1 MSLRNQIMI
10 LCVIG
15 ALFITSDSGATN
27 TKNEIMFAQ
36 ERLTAHI
43 VGISLKEVLLAVAK
57 EAKLDF
63 ALNEA
68 IATEKISVW
77 FDKLPLEKGI
87 KRIVRPFSHSMIF
100 DHSGRLIKVI
110 ILKSG
115 STSANVTISGGPHFM
130 PTTGPAQEGFDPS
143 LGPAGRLDEGV
154 PPSAPGPIEGG
165 MSAQPENFDP
175 SLGPAGQPPD
185 EGLSPSGPGPGTE
198 GEMTTQAEDFD
209 PSLGPTGQRDEGL
222 PPSTSKG
229 GGDKMTAQPGAKSQP
244 PSVKGP

>member
-1 MSLRNQIMI
+1 MI

-15 ALFITSDSGATN
+15 ALFTTSDSSAAN
-27 TKNEIMFAQ
+27 TKNEIIFAQ
-36 ERLTAHI
+36 GHLTAH
-43 VGISLKEVLLAVAK
+43 VVDVSLKKVLSAVAK
-57 EAKLDF
+57 KAKLDF

-68 IATEKISVW
+68 IATEKITVW

-100 DHSGRLIKVI
+100 DHSGRLKKVI

-130 PTTGPAQEGFDPS
+130 PSTGPSQEGFDPS

-165 MSAQPENFDP
+165 MSAQTEDFDP

-185 EGLSPSGPGPGTE
+185 EGLPPSGPGPGTE
-198 GEMTTQAEDFD
+198 GEMTTQTEDFD
-209 PSLGPTGQRDEGL
+209 PSLGPAGQRDEVV
-222 PPSTSKG
+222 PPNAAKG
-229 GGDKMTAQPGAKSQP
+229 GGDKMTAQPGVKSPP